1 MYLRMGGECLSST
14 GSSQAQL
21 PAVQLVPTTSHP
33 YGDPAPLRLTS
44 LRPGLSLLQGLLIL
58 CLTCLP
64 SWSLTD
70 SLHFSLD
77 FSFLNQHFELS
88 F

>member
-58 CLTCLP
+58 CLISCSPVTLMVSGQEDGQVHP
-64 SWSLTD
+64 
-70 SLHFSLD
+70 
-77 FSFLNQHFELS
+77 EKVLS
-88 F
+88 RAF